1 MRTQNALCTGA
12 LALAM
17 LAGAGTA
24 LATPLTGQFN
34 WNRQGGYFAGGG
46 GEFTIYNYTGISNQA
61 YYQGGTD
68 SASAKNIGA
77 LDQSFQTF
85 CLEEYE
91 YAASPSYF
99 AVSSAASLGGAGGS
113 PDPISKGTA
122 YLYSQFAKGTLS
134 VPLIGTLGD
143 YFSAAAPSRDAEAG
157 ALQNAI
163 WALEQEIAA
172 PAPGSNAYYEAALV
186 NGGTANAPA
195 GYLGVYVLNNFNS
208 IAARDAFLLHGAND
222 ATAMAGRAQDFLW
235 YVPDNGTTLAM
246 LGAGLVGLGL
256 IRRRLV

>member
-12 LALAM
+12 FALAI
-17 LAGAGTA
+17 LAGGGTA
-24 LATPLTGQFN
+24 LATPLGTTGQFN
-34 WNRQGGYFAGGG
+34 WDRQTGYFAGGG
-46 GEFTIYNYTGISNQA
+46 GEFTIYNYTGISNKD
-61 YYQGGTD
+61 YYLGGTD
-68 SASAKNIGA
+68 PESTRNIGA
-77 LDQSFQTF
+77 LEQSFQTF
-85 CLEEYE
+85 SLEEFE

-99 AVSSAASLGGAGGS
+99 VVNSGAVLGGAGGS

-134 VPLIGTLGD
+134 VPLIGTLGN
-143 YFSAAAPSRDAEAG
+143 YFAAGAPGRDAEAG

-163 WALEQEIAA
+163 WSLEGEIAA
-172 PAPGSNAYYEAALV
+172 LGAGSNAYYDAAIA
-186 NGGTANAPA
+186 NGGTADAPA
-195 GYLGVYVLNNFNS
+195 GYLGVYVLNNFTTA
-208 IAARDAFLLHGAND
+208 AARDAFVASGTVSHQ
-222 ATAMAGRAQDFLW
+222 AQDFLW